1 MGFLDSVYLGILD
14 VSTMWAVTH
23 AITWISGVIMQAW
36 WIELQER
43 GIAYVGDNLWIVQVF
58 TIIFL
63 TLVVKFVAKRVMNKM
78 QARLTLTPNIWDDAL
93 IIAAR
98 RPLNL
103 LIVVEGLLWAVD
115 IVYQVSKEPIFSFVT
130 YAQAVSFIFFVSWF
144 LIRLTK
150 EVEHRAITQVSDE
163 QPVDPTTAIAVSKL
177 LRASV
182 IITGSL
188 VILQTLGFSISGVL
202 AFGGVGGIAI
212 GFAARDL
219 LANFFGGLMIFL
231 DRPFNVGDWILSP
244 DKQIEGSVEHIG
256 WRLTVIRKFD
266 KRPLYVPN
274 SFFSN
279 IAVENP
285 SRMTHRRIYETIGV
299 RYSDVQRL
307 PTIITDVKSMLMNHK
322 DIAAEQTLIVN
333 LIDFAD
339 SSVEFFI
346 YCFTN
351 TTDWVEFHG
360 IKEDVM
366 FKIADII
373 DAAGA
378 EIAFPT
384 QTLHV
389 EQLNAMVEQSVPQKI
404 VNPGN

>member
-1 MGFLDSVYLGILD
+1 MVSLWQDFREGALQYL
-14 VSTMWAVTH
+14 
-23 AITWISGVIMQAW
+23 
-36 WIELQER
+36 
-43 GIAYVGDNLWIVQVF
+43 GDNLWVMQVF
-58 TIIFL
+58 VIIFL
-63 TLVVKFVAKRVMNKM
+63 TLLVKYLAKQFMN
-78 QARLTLTPNIWDDAL
+78 RLQKRLAQTHNIWDDAV

-103 LIVVEGLLWAVD
+103 LISIEGFLWAIDV
-115 IVYQVSKEPIFSFVT
+115 VYQVSQEPIFAFVHV
-130 YAQAVSFIFFVSWF
+130 AQSVTFIFFFSWF
-144 LIRLTK
+144 LIRVTK
-150 EVEHRAITQVSDE
+150 EVESRAVSGE
-163 QPVDPTTAIAVSKL
+163 HNAEPVDATTAIALSKL
-177 LRASV
+177 LRATV
-182 IITGSL
+182 IITAGL

-299 RYSDVQRL
+299 RYADVQKL
-307 PTIITDVKSMLMNHK
+307 PQIIDSVKDMLTNHP
-322 DIAAEQTLIVN
+322 DIAADQTLIVN

-339 SSVEFFI
+339 SSVEFFL

-351 TTDWVEFHG
+351 TTDWVAFHG
-360 IKEDVM
+360 VKQDVM
-366 FKIADII
+366 FRIMTII
-373 DAAGA
+373 DDAGA

-384 QTLHV
+384 KTLHIERSV
-389 EQLNAMVEQSVPQKI
+389 GPQDPAEQRQADKAGLDKI
-404 VNPGN
+404 HHPGLEK

>member
-1 MGFLDSVYLGILD
+1 
-14 VSTMWAVTH
+14 
-23 AITWISGVIMQAW
+23 MQSW
-36 WIELQER
+36 WIEFQDR
-43 GIAYVGDNLWIVQVF
+43 GIAYLGDNLWIVQVF

-63 TLVVKFVAKRVMNKM
+63 TLLVKFLAKRIMNKL
-78 QARLTLTPNIWDDAL
+78 QVRFAQTHNIWDDAL

-98 RPLNL
+98 RPVNL
-103 LIVVEGLLWAVD
+103 LIVVEGLLWAID
-115 IVYQVSKEPIFSFVT
+115 IVYQVSQEPIFSFVSS
-130 YAQAVSFIFFVSWF
+130 AQAVSFIFFVSWF
-144 LIRLTK
+144 FIRLTK
-150 EVEHRAITQVSDE
+150 EVEHRAITRVDE
-163 QPVDPTTAIAVSKL
+163 EKPVDPTTAIALSKL

-307 PTIITDVKSMLMNHK
+307 PSIIANVKTMLTTHE
-322 DIAAEQTLIVN
+322 DIAVDQTLIVN

-346 YCFTN
+346 YCFTK
-351 TTDWVEFHG
+351 TTDWVEFHSV
-360 IKEDVM
+360 KEDVM

-389 EQLNAMVEQSVPQKI
+389 EQVQAMTEQPVPQKI
-404 VNPGN
+404 LNPGA